1 MGCVEWGKKGQE
13 QVASNIRGKQE
24 LRIKD
29 VRRKWFRVGNVGCGA
44 ELQTDENEDD
54 VCKERQIIAQANADG
69 G

>member
-1 MGCVEWGKKGQE
+1 M
-13 QVASNIRGKQE
+13 
-24 LRIKD
+24 KD
-29 VRRKWFRVGNVGCGA
+29 VQRNWFRVGNVGCGT